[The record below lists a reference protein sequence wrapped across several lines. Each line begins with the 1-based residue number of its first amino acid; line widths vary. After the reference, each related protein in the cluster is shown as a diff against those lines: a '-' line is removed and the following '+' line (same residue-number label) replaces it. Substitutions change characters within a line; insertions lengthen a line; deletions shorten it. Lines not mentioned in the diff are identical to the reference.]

1 METEASVAANV
12 AGPSSR
18 MIIQQCCSAT
28 LEVRPSAA
36 DTDAEFVQV
45 FVCSFGITASDTQS
59 WVILQNSWLPLV
71 AVSLGLITLS
81 IYLFFYY
88 LIHSQLHKI
97 HRVPVKRQSYRIQL

>member
-1 METEASVAANV
+1 MSVETEASVAANV

-81 IYLFFYY
+81 IYLFF
-88 LIHSQLHKI
+88 LLFNTFTVAQNTQSASQTTVL
-97 HRVPVKRQSYRIQL
+97 